1 MYCRMYC
8 RTESADAVTN
18 AVTGAATDTVTDTV
32 PPRHA
37 GPDRAGPHHG
47 GTARAA
53 ALAAGVILALAGCS
67 HATSPGGTSNT
78 GATQSTTAASM
89 TSGTSSV
96 ETPVSTPEQP
106 STSTP
111 PPTSTPS
118 TSPSQSTLSSSTAAT
133 SSTSATA
140 EGPIQTKVYYVI
152 EHRNDL
158 RLAREIRGVPTGAAG
173 PVAAVRDMISGAE
186 DPDFH
191 TTWNPATRVLGVDVT
206 GSLIT
211 VNLSADA
218 RTANV
223 GSGGAALMVQQLV
236 WTATEAA
243 GRPDGRVSLLI
254 DGAPAGELWGVLSWD
269 RPVARKAAIDVLAV
283 VLVDPPRENASVTSP
298 VAVSGIAAEF
308 EANVPW
314 RVINPAGAVVA
325 HGHSSTSEGMTFAPY
340 SFTIPLPPGKYTVEV
355 LQDDPSDGAAGPPY
369 AVTRTITVSK

>member
-8 RTESADAVTN
+8 RTESAD
-18 AVTGAATDTVTDTV
+18 TVTDTV
-32 PPRHA
+32 PPHHAAQNHA
-37 GPDRAGPHHG
+37 GPNRS
-47 GTARAA
+47 GTARAV
-53 ALAAGVILALAGCS
+53 ALAVGVILALAGCS
-67 HATSPGGTSNT
+67 HATPPGGASTAVTPPTTTS
-78 GATQSTTAASM
+78 SM

-111 PPTSTPS
+111 P
-118 TSPSQSTLSSSTAAT
+118 TSPSPSTLSSSTPAT
-133 SSTSATA
+133 SSTSPATTSTTA

-158 RLAREIRGVPTGAAG
+158 RLAREIRGVPAGAAG

-191 TTWNPATRVLGVDVT
+191 TTWNPATKVLGVDVT

-243 GRPDGRVSLLI
+243 GRPDARVSLLI

-269 RPVARKAAIDVLAV
+269 RPVAREAATDVLAV
-283 VLVDPPRENASVTSP
+283 VQVDTPRENASVTSP
-298 VAVSGIAAEF
+298 VVVSGIAAEF

-314 RVINPAGAVVA
+314 RVTNPAGAVVA
-325 HGHSSTSEGMTFAPY
+325 HGHSSTTEGMTFAPY
-340 SFTIPLPPGKYTVEV
+340 SFTIPLPPGRYTVEV

-369 AVTRTITVSK
+369 VVTRTVTVTK